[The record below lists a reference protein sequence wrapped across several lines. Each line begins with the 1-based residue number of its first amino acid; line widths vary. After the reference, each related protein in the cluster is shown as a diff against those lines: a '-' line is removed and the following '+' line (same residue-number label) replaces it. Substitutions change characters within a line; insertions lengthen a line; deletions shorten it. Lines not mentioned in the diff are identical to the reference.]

1 MVVEVLL
8 LAVAPYYPRGKAWL
22 RCGAVLSD
30 VSDTAEWQESKVQL
44 SATVACRAVPKIDD
58 FLGRAVPA
66 LEVNNLR
73 WMPKQGT
80 ALPKALTSPG

>member
-1 MVVEVLL
+1 VGSVGL
-8 LAVAPYYPRGKAWL
+8 
-22 RCGAVLSD
+22 VLSD
-30 VSDTAEWQESKVQL
+30 DSSTAEWQESKVQL
-44 SATVACRAVPKIDD
+44 SATVACRAVPKIGDL
-58 FLGRAVPA
+58 LGRAVPA